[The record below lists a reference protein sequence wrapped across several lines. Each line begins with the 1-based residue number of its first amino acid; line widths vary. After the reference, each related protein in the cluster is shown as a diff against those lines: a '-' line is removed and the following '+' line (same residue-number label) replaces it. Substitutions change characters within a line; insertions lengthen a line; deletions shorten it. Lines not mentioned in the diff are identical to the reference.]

1 MTALVSGFLSKFM
14 LYNERVNSRTKGAS
28 IKQGLIL
35 AFLANTILIY
45 LNCTSIRLKQT
56 NHTKTLVRLLN

>member
-28 IKQGLIL
+28 IKQELIL